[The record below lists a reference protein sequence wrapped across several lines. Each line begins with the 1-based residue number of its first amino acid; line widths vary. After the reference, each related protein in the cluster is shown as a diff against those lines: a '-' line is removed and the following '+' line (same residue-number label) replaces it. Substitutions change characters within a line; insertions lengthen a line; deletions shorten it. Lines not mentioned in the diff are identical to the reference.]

1 MSDLNDV
8 VKTLSAL
15 KISEVAELVKML
27 ESEWGVSA
35 ATPVAVAGVAGAGT
49 IDASAEKTS
58 FDVILKSAG
67 ASKIAVIK
75 VIRELTGLGLQE
87 AKAIADGNQKEV
99 KSGIDKAKAEEMKKK
114 LEEAGAVVEL
124 K

>member
-35 ATPVAVAGVAGAGT
+35 AAPVAVAGVAAAGVA
-49 IDASAEKTS
+49 DAGAEKTS

-99 KSGIDKAKAEEMKKK
+99 KAGVDKAKAEEMKKK